1 MEQPICPPAL
11 IFVIYMA
18 IQVVIDIIQGF
29 YNVAIVKIAVLF
41 IFGAGLNFLCVSGY
55 TLVAWLLIFVPFVLL
70 SLVVVL
76 ILFMLSKKETSG
88 NVETKEEIR
97 ENPAPVIIMPNNY
110 SIQPMKNGCVIIVKH
125 DLTKHGMRQVSKDIY
140 CPSGKVIRS
149 PQEQTIQ
156 EDVDVTVRNTNISV

>member
-1 MEQPICPPAL
+1 MCIRDS
-11 IFVIYMA
+11 
-18 IQVVIDIIQGF
+18 IDIIQGF

-41 IFGAGLNFLCVSGY
+41 IFGAGLNFLCESGY

-110 SIQPMKNGCVIIVKH
+110 SIQPMKNGCVVIVKH

-140 CPSGKVIRS
+140 CPSGKVIRI

>member
-41 IFGAGLNFLCVSGY
+41 IFGAGLNFLCESGY
-55 TLVAWLLIFVPFVLL
+55 TLVAWILIFVPFVLL

-76 ILFMLSKKETSG
+76 ILFMLSKKET
-88 NVETKEEIR
+88 K
-97 ENPAPVIIMPNNY
+97 
-110 SIQPMKNGCVIIVKH
+110 
-125 DLTKHGMRQVSKDIY
+125 
-140 CPSGKVIRS
+140 
-149 PQEQTIQ
+149 
-156 EDVDVTVRNTNISV
+156 RNC